1 MWKILFILWES
12 WAGKTSLENV
22 LIKDYGYRTLD
33 KLSSRPPRNDGS
45 GYMHF
50 PAREIAD
57 MYVDGLVQEC
67 IKYDGNFYAM
77 RIPSHKETDKFVV
90 VITESGLQQ
99 FIDMGIEDM
108 FEVQSIFL
116 TNPKCEKNMRKRWDS
131 EESIQSRLKLNER
144 MKRWRWRHIEIDASC
159 ETSQLVTR
167 IQNLLPTFF

>member
-1 MWKILFILWES
+1 MWKILFILGES

-50 PAREIAD
+50 QAREIAD
-57 MYVDGLVQEC
+57 MYMDGLVHEF
-67 IKYDGNFYAM
+67 IKYDGNAYAF
-77 RIPSHKETDKFVV
+77 RIPSHKDDDKFCVSIV
-90 VITESGLQQ
+90 EAWFQQ

-116 TNPKCEKNMRKRWDS
+116 TNSKCEQNMRKRWDS

>member
-1 MWKILFILWES
+1 
-12 WAGKTSLENV
+12 
-22 LIKDYGYRTLD
+22 
-33 KLSSRPPRNDGS
+33 
-45 GYMHF
+45 MHF

-116 TNPKCEKNMRKRWDS
+116 TNPKCEKNMRKR
-131 EESIQSRLKLNER
+131 
-144 MKRWRWRHIEIDASC
+144 
-159 ETSQLVTR
+159 
-167 IQNLLPTFF
+167 